1 MTYTQSGMNTMATN
15 FDDAVVGDEI
25 SIEQRE
31 YLRGVAREGWLV
43 KQGGRVK
50 TWKRRYTILSGNVLY
65 YFKSPK
71 DKDPI
76 GFIPL
81 ENIEVRAAA
90 SGATFELHP
99 QAGGT
104 MKSVKTGDKSSA
116 FEKGHHKAFVFRAE
130 SAAAMDTWVNSLRQ
144 HSVTAAL
151 AQSSLGKAPPVP
163 NPSGSQRDGLAANQ
177 S

>member
-1 MTYTQSGMNTMATN
+1 MHHRRRHRVANAVTGY
-15 FDDAVVGDEI
+15 DARRTDLEVVG
-25 SIEQRE
+25 R
-31 YLRGVAREGWLV
+31 
-43 KQGGRVK
+43 
-50 TWKRRYTILSGNVLY
+50 TWKKRYIILSGNVLY

-151 AQSSLGKAPPVP
+151 AQSSLGKPPPVP

>member
-1 MTYTQSGMNTMATN
+1 MARAAQK
-15 FDDAVVGDEI
+15 D
-25 SIEQRE
+25 
-31 YLRGVAREGWLV
+31 
-43 KQGGRVK
+43 
-50 TWKRRYTILSGNVLY
+50 

-151 AQSSLGKAPPVP
+151 AQSSLGKVPVP

>member
-1 MTYTQSGMNTMATN
+1 MARAAQK
-15 FDDAVVGDEI
+15 D
-25 SIEQRE
+25 
-31 YLRGVAREGWLV
+31 
-43 KQGGRVK
+43 
-50 TWKRRYTILSGNVLY
+50 

-151 AQSSLGKAPPVP
+151 AQSSLGKTPPPVP

>member
-1 MTYTQSGMNTMATN
+1 MARAAQK
-15 FDDAVVGDEI
+15 D
-25 SIEQRE
+25 
-31 YLRGVAREGWLV
+31 
-43 KQGGRVK
+43 
-50 TWKRRYTILSGNVLY
+50 

-116 FEKGHHKAFVFRAE
+116 FEKGHHKAFVARQ
-130 SAAAMDTWVNSLRQ
+130 AAG
-144 HSVTAAL
+144 
-151 AQSSLGKAPPVP
+151 AQPF
-163 NPSGSQRDGLAANQ
+163 GLAARRAGGQ
-177 S
+177 SELEARAEPGVCATCIV